1 MVKISK
7 IFALVVLA
15 IFTSCHARQGKTQS
29 RDPQKLI
36 MVSSEEI
43 LSGAERTGLY
53 FPALQGRKIGV
64 VCNHSS
70 MIGSVHLVDSLIHAG
85 FTINAIFSPEHGF
98 RGDAEA
104 GANLTDGKDARTG
117 IQIISLYGKK
127 KKPDAAD
134 LENIDLLLFDI
145 QDVGVRF
152 YTYISTLSGIM
163 EEAAKTGI
171 PLIVLDRPNPNGFY
185 IDGPVLDTNFR
196 SFVGMHPVPVVYG
209 LTIGEYAMM
218 INGEGWA
225 GKKKC
230 ILDVIPLEGYDHRM
244 LVKLDSRPSP
254 NLPDWQAIY
263 LYPSVCLFEGTFIS
277 VGRGTDKPFR
287 IIGHPQYLAGH
298 FIFTPESIAGI
309 SENPPYKG
317 KPCLGLDLTTY
328 ATDYQENTHHFNISW
343 LLSMHEYFNDSTD
356 FFNSYFD
363 KLAGN
368 DALRSAIMNGK
379 TEEQIRQSWQEE
391 LAKFRSIRR
400 KYLLYPD

>member
-1 MVKISK
+1 M
-7 IFALVVLA
+7 LVLA
-15 IFTSCHARQGKTQS
+15 IFTICHARQGKTQS
-29 RDPQKLI
+29 HDPQKLI
-36 MVSSEEI
+36 MIDSDEI
-43 LSGAERTGLY
+43 ITGAERTSLY
-53 FPALQGRKIGV
+53 YPALQGRKIGV

-70 MIGSVHLVDSLIHAG
+70 MIGRKHLVDSLIRAG

-98 RGDAEA
+98 KGDAEA
-104 GANLTDGKDARTG
+104 GAGLTDGKDARTG
-117 IQIISLYGKK
+117 IRIISLYGKK

-163 EEAAKTGI
+163 EEAAKAGI

-209 LTIGEYAMM
+209 LTIGEYSLM
-218 INGEGWA
+218 INGEEWA

-230 ILDVIPLEGYDHRM
+230 TLEVIPLKGYDHNM
-244 LVKLDSRPSP
+244 LVKLDSSPSP
-254 NLPDWQAIY
+254 NLPDWQSIY

-287 IIGHPQYLAGH
+287 IIGHPQYLAGS
-298 FIFTPESIAGI
+298 FIFTPESITGI
-309 SENPPYKG
+309 SENPPYNG
-317 KPCLGLDLTTY
+317 RPCQGLDLTAY
-328 ATDYQENTHHFNISW
+328 ATNYQENTHHFNISW
-343 LLSMHEYFNDSTD
+343 LLSMHEYFHDSTD
-356 FFNSYFD
+356 FFNTYFD

-368 DALRSAIMNGK
+368 QIFRSAIMDGK
-379 TEEQIRQSWQEE
+379 SEEQIRQSWQED
-391 LAKFRSIRR
+391 LVKYSLIRR
-400 KYLLYPD
+400 KYLIYPD